1 MYSNKP
7 TASLYVYTN
16 TASAG
21 LAAGAA
27 KLAAHKAAAAA
38 GAQGEETEDDTEEAE
53 QAVQAARLQVQV
65 LTLLAFLVQN
75 YKY

>member
-1 MYSNKP
+1 MAAGAAKLDARHYSLLVR
-7 TASLYVYTN
+7 A
-16 TASAG
+16 

>member
-1 MYSNKP
+1 MYTNTLS
-7 TASLYVYTN
+7 ASIYVHTN
-16 TASAG
+16 TASGG

-38 GAQGEETEDDTEEAE
+38 AAQGEETEDDTEEAE

-65 LTLLAFLVQN
+65 LTLLAFLVQK